1 MITNRATSL
10 LHPKLNVGSGPRSRQ
25 PPTSADGPLPTH
37 SGRWGRRNAGGK
49 ADIADEFLANTRFE
63 VSAAAVQR
71 QESVAYAC
79 FSEGFAQTLAWY
91 LANEGWWRPVVERA
105 QITR

>member
-1 MITNRATSL
+1 MLESAASSRRRRRILNRGFL
-10 LHPKLNVGSGPRSRQ
+10 VSRPDFRFGAIVSSYEWSEKPGQ
-25 PPTSADGPLPTH
+25 VM
-37 SGRWGRRNAGGK
+37 
-49 ADIADEFLANTRFE
+49 ANTRFE

-71 QESVAYAC
+71 QESVANAC
-79 FSEGFAQTLAWY
+79 FSEGFARTLAWY

>member
-10 LHPKLNVGSGPRSRQ
+10 LHPKLNVGSGPHSRQ

-49 ADIADEFLANTRFE
+49 ADIAYQFLANTRFAD
-63 VSAAAVQR
+63 SAAAVQR
-71 QESVAYAC
+71 LLP
-79 FSEGFAQTLAWY
+79 LAAGLRTHGLVH
-91 LANEGWWRPVVERA
+91 LAAVRWRRRQRRHRQVSRHG
-105 QITR
+105 